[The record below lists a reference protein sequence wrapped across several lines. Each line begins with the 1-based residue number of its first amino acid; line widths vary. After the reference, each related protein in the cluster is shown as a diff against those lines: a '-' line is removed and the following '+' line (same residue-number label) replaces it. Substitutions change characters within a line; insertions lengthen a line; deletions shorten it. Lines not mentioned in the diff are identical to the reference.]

1 MEVLFDRIRQ
11 ENGIIYRLTK
21 VRSPTTTD
29 KIERLHQTLQDEL
42 LDVHGPF
49 ESIQALQAALNAWRE
64 EFNTAG
70 PHQSLGMALPASRF
84 KPRELAAGTARP
96 RPARG
101 PHRTARA
108 AAACPGPA
116 ACPGSGAGGSAG
128 AGHRRAH
135 DGHPALEVDGWCPVC
150 WLQLFIAGSNGA

>member
-11 ENGIIYRLTK
+11 ENGITHRLTK

-96 RPARG
+96 AQLAARTGRPGPQRPAPGR
-101 PHRTARA
+101 PPAQVPVLEAAPEPVTAEHTTAILPWR
-108 AAACPGPA
+108 
-116 ACPGSGAGGSAG
+116 
-128 AGHRRAH
+128 
-135 DGHPALEVDGWCPVC
+135 
-150 WLQLFIAGSNGA
+150 